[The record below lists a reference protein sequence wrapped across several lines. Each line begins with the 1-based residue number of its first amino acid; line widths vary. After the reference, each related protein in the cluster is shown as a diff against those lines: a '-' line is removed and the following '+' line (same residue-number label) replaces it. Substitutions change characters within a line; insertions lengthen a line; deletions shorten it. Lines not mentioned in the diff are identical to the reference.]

1 MRKHLSKWH
10 RRLGIFAALIA
21 IYLSLTGLMLNHS
34 DDLGLNDSHISNT
47 LLLQLYGIKPPTGL
61 RASTRQLKVD
71 KLDESL
77 FLAERVIGQYSS
89 QLIGAVALDQL
100 FIIALNDSVLLLT
113 GDGELIET
121 LTRSSGL
128 PGQIDRVGSSDSSL
142 IIKSGKHIYQ
152 SNADILN
159 WLPVDDLKTRV
170 SWSNLEPIPSG
181 TEARLKS
188 QLASY
193 GPSWERF
200 IQDLHS
206 GRFFKLPG
214 TLLVDLTGVI
224 LLLLSI
230 SGIVSFSIRKKAI
243 SRNKHGRKDPAIYNE

>member
-21 IYLSLTGLMLNHS
+21 IYLSLTGLLLNHS
-34 DDLGLNDSHISNT
+34 DDLGLNKSHISST

-61 RASTRQLKVD
+61 RASTRRFKVD
-71 KLDESL
+71 KLDKSL
-77 FLAERVIGQYSS
+77 FLDERAIGLYEAA
-89 QLIGAVALDQL
+89 LIGAVTLEQL

-113 GDGELIET
+113 WDGGLIET

-128 PGQIDRVGSSDSSL
+128 PGQIDRVGRSGSSL

-152 SNADILN
+152 SDADIVN
-159 WLPVDDLKTRV
+159 WLPVDNLKTRIT
-170 SWSNLEPIPSG
+170 WSSLESIPSA

-188 QLASY
+188 QLTSY

-200 IQDLHS
+200 LQDLHS

-214 TLLVDLTGVI
+214 TLLIDLTGVL

-230 SGIVSFSIRKKAI
+230 SGIISFTIRKKAI
-243 SRNKHGRKDPAIYNE
+243 SRNNQVKNN